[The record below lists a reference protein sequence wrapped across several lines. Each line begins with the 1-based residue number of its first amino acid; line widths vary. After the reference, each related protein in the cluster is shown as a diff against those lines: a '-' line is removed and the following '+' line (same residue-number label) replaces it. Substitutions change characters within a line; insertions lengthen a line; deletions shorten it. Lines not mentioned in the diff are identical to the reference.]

1 MSAMTDFPGTSHRPA
16 HAPGLTAP
24 RKQQGASLLEVLIS
38 VLILGIGMLGI
49 AALQAT
55 ALRNSQSSLDQSQAV
70 IQSYAILDAMRVNRE
85 QFAGYN
91 LTVESGC
98 DVPTGGSGLAGAD
111 LQRWVGDLKGAL
123 GNSACGG
130 VSCAAVAGGS
140 GGDADCTITVRWD
153 DSRASDAG
161 DAGVTTGAVE
171 RQTVTR
177 TRI

>member
-1 MSAMTDFPGTSHRPA
+1 MTELSGTSHRPA
-16 HAPGLTAP
+16 PATGVTAR

-70 IQSYAILDAMRVNRE
+70 IQSYAILDALRVNRE

-98 DVPTGGSGLAGAD
+98 DVPTGGGGLAGAD

-123 GNSACGG
+123 GSSACGG

-140 GGDADCTITVRWD
+140 AGDADCTITVRWN

-161 DAGVTTGAVE
+161 DTGVVAGAEE
-171 RQTVTR
+171 RVTVTR